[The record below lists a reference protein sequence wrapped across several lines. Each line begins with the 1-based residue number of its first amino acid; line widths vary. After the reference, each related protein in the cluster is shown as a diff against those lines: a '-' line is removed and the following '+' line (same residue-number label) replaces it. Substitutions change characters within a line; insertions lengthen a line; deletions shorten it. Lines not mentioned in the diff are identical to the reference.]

1 MNAKNDPGKIESEFF
16 FFLSVTRIPRTD
28 SLCTVRMECRR
39 KVMTIISRTLLQR
52 PEKSYL
58 EGKSLTGHTC
68 NVQQDAVTGFCPG
81 SK

>member
-1 MNAKNDPGKIESEFF
+1 M
-16 FFLSVTRIPRTD
+16 
-28 SLCTVRMECRR
+28 VRMECRR
-39 KVMTIISRTLLQR
+39 KVMTIISRTLLQG